1 MEIMQIIGIA
11 IISTVL
17 CLVLKKDRPEIANF
31 VAITAGVAI
40 LLSVVLKLNFIVE
53 EINSLAERANI
64 PSMYISLII
73 KLIGIAYIMEFAVSL
88 CKDCGENNI
97 ASKLEFGG
105 KIIIMS
111 MSFPILLSI
120 IDVIIVII
128 P

>member
-1 MEIMQIIGIA
+1 M
-11 IISTVL
+11 
-17 CLVLKKDRPEIANF
+17 
-31 VAITAGVAI
+31 
-40 LLSVVLKLNFIVE
+40 E
-53 EINSLAERANI
+53 EINKLADRANI

-97 ASKLEFGG
+97 AAKLEFGG

-120 IDVIIVII
+120 IDAIIGII

>member
-1 MEIMQIIGIA
+1 MEIIQIIGIA
-11 IISTVL
+11 IISTIL
-17 CLVLKKDRPEIANF
+17 CLFIKKDRPEFAN
-31 VAITAGVAI
+31 VIAITAGVII
-40 LLSVVLKLNFIVE
+40 LLSVILKLNFIVE
-53 EINSLAERANI
+53 EINKLADRANI

-97 ASKLEFGG
+97 AAKLEFGG

-120 IDVIIVII
+120 IDAIIGII